1 MRLVVTAK
9 EAIEG
14 IHGLQR
20 ELARSAALADRLGL
34 VHAYYIDDR
43 DPERPVFGFSKWIGY
58 KGLTAESYLENYEA
72 LNGRNTEWALREFF
86 DELRPGTPAY
96 RAYHA
101 KLTDWLTLFG
111 KSPRKKVRL
120 MMLKPECREAKPAG
134 EDRRL
139 LDLMIAVADLLPT
152 EQRLA
157 LRERL

>member
-1 MRLVVTAK
+1 MRLVVTAR

-14 IHGLQR
+14 IRRLQA
-20 ELARSAALADRLGL
+20 EVARAPALADRLGL
-34 VHAYYIDDR
+34 AHAYYIDDH
-43 DPERPVFGFSKWIGY
+43 DPDRPLFGFSKWIGY
-58 KGLTAESYLENYEA
+58 WGLTAETYLATYEA

-86 DELRPGTPAY
+86 IELHPGTPDY

-101 KLTDWLTLFG
+101 RLTDWLAQFG
-111 KSPRKKVRL
+111 KAPRKKVRL
-120 MMLKPECREAKPAG
+120 MALKPEFREAAPAG

-139 LDLMIAVADLLPT
+139 LDLMIAVADLLPI